1 MGDFRRAQETAMLA
15 LSKGASGTEKKEL
28 EKKLALFREKKA
40 EVDNWAPKASSAEA
54 IF

>member
-1 MGDFRRAQETAMLA
+1 
-15 LSKGASGTEKKEL
+15 L